1 MMCFHVLEFYV
12 MLLICYCTI
21 LLHWWGLLLLSI
33 SLFFSDLCAY
43 AFVILIWIILLGY
56 IIMLSFIMIPVDTT
70 TMNTF
75 DLEYPFGDFLED
87 YKIYE
92 LSEFLQSHC

>member
-1 MMCFHVLEFYV
+1 
-12 MLLICYCTI
+12 
-21 LLHWWGLLLLSI
+21 
-33 SLFFSDLCAY
+33 
-43 AFVILIWIILLGY
+43 
-56 IIMLSFIMIPVDTT
+56 MIPVDTT